1 MDCDNLKEK
10 CNCEHCMNIEQQTK
24 QAGKQW
30 DEKTKSKKRDVWFKG
45 SRDRGLR

>member
-1 MDCDNLKEK
+1 
-10 CNCEHCMNIEQQTK
+10 MNIEQQTK

>member
-1 MDCDNLKEK
+1 MDCDKLKEE
-10 CNCEHCMNIEQQTK
+10 CDCEHCMNIKEQIK

-30 DEKTKSKKRDVWFKG
+30 DEKTESKKRDIWFKG

>member
-1 MDCDNLKEK
+1 MDCDKLKEE
-10 CNCEHCMNIEQQTK
+10 CNCKHCMNVKEQIK

-30 DEKTKSKKRDVWFKG
+30 NEKNKTKTDIWFKG